1 MIEGMLSVTLAAPV
15 SEKKEMLKSLRKL
28 GLMHVSS
35 LKKSCEASD
44 VIDRDITQ
52 MMNII
57 SAIKEI
63 GSKQKNLEQKSLS
76 DKEFKE
82 LNNNLKELLVEKGQD
97 VEELRRLSMLRSEL
111 EPWGD
116 IDLSDLNYLTSN
128 GVKLYFYTL
137 GKKEKESLKAD
148 ENVSFI
154 SLKEVNSMNAIAVIG
169 KPLDKAFP
177 ANEFIPG
184 EVSLNQLIN
193 REKELNNRLSFIN
206 ETFSNS
212 ACYVDAYKKQIKL
225 SSQDSMFEKVDA
237 TCEDVEVITLLHG
250 YIPQDDI
257 SSFKDFASKNG
268 YAYLIDEIKD
278 DENPPT
284 KIKYKGLIRIIK
296 PLYDILGTVPG
307 YREYDIS
314 LYFLLYFSV
323 FFAMII
329 GDAGYGLIFLLIA
342 ALIHIKSKKASD
354 VVILVYVLGATT
366 VIWGALTGTWFGS
379 VNVINAL
386 PFLKVFIIPSI
397 CNFSEELYGIPSVFA
412 QNTVMKF
419 CFILG
424 ASQIGLACVIN
435 VVSKIRAKNLSFIAD
450 IGWLIDVLVIYMLV
464 LFLVLNEKVNFPL
477 IIGGVACGFVLV
489 CLFGKQEPG
498 LKFSK
503 GLVKS
508 LSDAFTVFL
517 NTISCFG
524 NVMSYIRLFAVGM
537 ASLAI
542 ADSFNEMAG
551 GMLSGFALPAGILVL
566 VIGHALNLVMGLLSV
581 VVHGVRLNLLEFSNQ
596 LGMEWTGYNYDPF
609 KETAIK

>member
-15 SEKKEMLKSLRKL
+15 AEKKEMLKSLRKL
-28 GLMHVSS
+28 GLMHISS
-35 LKKSCEASD
+35 LKKSSEASD
-44 VIDRDITQ
+44 IIDRDITS
-52 MMNII
+52 MMNVLA
-57 SAIKEI
+57 AIKEEC
-63 GSKQKNLEQKSLS
+63 GKQKNIEQKSLS

-82 LNNNLKELLVEKGQD
+82 LDNTLKGLIAERSQN
-97 VEELRRLSMLRSEL
+97 VEELRKLSFVKAEL

-116 IDLSDLNYLTSN
+116 FSPSDLKFLTDN
-128 GVKLYFYTL
+128 GVSLYFYTI
-137 GKKEKESLKAD
+137 GKKEKETLKNQED
-148 ENVSFI
+148 VSFI

-169 KPLDKAFP
+169 KPLDKTFP
-177 ANEFIPG
+177 ANEFIPN
-184 EVSLNQLIN
+184 EVSLSDVLAK
-193 REKELNNRLSFIN
+193 EKELNNRLSFIKESLVN
-206 ETFSNS
+206 AS
-212 ACYVDAYKKQIKL
+212 CYTSEYKKRINL
-225 SSQDSMFEKVDA
+225 ASQDSLFEKVDA

-257 SSFKDFASKNG
+257 TSFKDYASENG
-268 YAYLIDEIKD
+268 YAYLIDEIKE

-314 LYFLLYFSV
+314 LYFLLYFSL

-329 GDAGYGLIFLLIA
+329 GDAGYGLIFVLIA

-354 VVILVYVLGATT
+354 IVILIYVLGATT
-366 VIWGALTGTWFGS
+366 IVWGALTGTWFGS
-379 VNVINAL
+379 VKIIEAL
-386 PFLKVFIIPSI
+386 PFLKLFIIPSI
-397 CNFSEELYGIPSVFA
+397 CNFSMELYGIESAFA
-412 QNTVMKF
+412 QNCVMKF

-435 VVSKIRAKNLSFIAD
+435 VVSKIKEKNLSFIAD

-464 LFLVLNEKVNFPL
+464 LFLVLNEEVNFSL
-477 IIGGVACGFVLV
+477 IVGGVACGFILV

-551 GMLSGFALPAGILVL
+551 GLLSGFALPAGILVL

-609 KETAIK
+609 RETAIK